1 MRFLQSSLQ
10 SILLLTG
17 LAGFSLGAVSQ
28 PVTPPEPSTAISIE
42 EALKRIGEDR
52 QNLTIDQV
60 PSAVMTV
67 ARGVAPDVFF
77 NDAMSY
83 IQNDFRVYRVSGRLF
98 REQWHVHVREDGKV
112 LRTESDVRSD

>member
-1 MRFLQSSLQ
+1 MRLLQSVLF
-10 SILLLTG
+10 LTG
-17 LAGFSLGAVSQ
+17 LAGFSLGTASQ
-28 PVTPPEPSTAISIE
+28 PVTPPKPSTAISVE
-42 EALKRIGEDR
+42 DALKRVGEDR
-52 QNLTIDQV
+52 QTLTISQV
-60 PSAVMTV
+60 PGPVMNV
-67 ARGVAPDVFF
+67 ARAAAPDVFF